1 MKPFFPMHT
10 SQMRVTIVR
19 TPKIPTARGFRAFES
34 PGIHMLGVDVS
45 PQCPFGGEGPS
56 ILTAPVWASKIAL
69 EVTNTD
75 GIIRRAIHL
84 IGDRN
89 G

>member
-10 SQMRVTIVR
+10 SQVRVTIVR
-19 TPKIPTARGFRAFES
+19 TPKIPTTRGFRAFES
-34 PGIHMLGVDVS
+34 PGIHMLGVNVS
-45 PQCPFGGEGPS
+45 LQCPLGGEGAS
-56 ILTAPVWASKIAL
+56 IFTAPVWASKIAL
-69 EVTNTD
+69 DVTNAD